1 MGHFWNVLFQPK
13 VNMVTELAISSF
25 DNDLLPK
32 KVAIPSFSEGI
43 PGSPGPSKNLQIL
56 ADFVKRPEKSN
67 WSNHHRCHHHYH
79 SDRLDDDHHRH
90 HPCHCHCAWGE
101 SGAHCSQ
108 SSSLP
113 LTSLTAHSIKI
124 TMMMR
129 MMTID
134 FAGLAPFMG
143 SQMVLATSAV
153 TWCRNWRL
161 TLCRWLNNWWYMF
174 DIFIIIIIIII
185 LIYIIICRMR
195 QMCCNGDGY
204 SSSQLES
211 TWSSPQPSPCLPRKR
226 FFLASSFDPP
236 DPFAHFY
243 NSSPPLKVQAFNYKT
258 YKSTRS
264 YFTSFD
270 FLKFPVKAD
279 TQSTSQSSTSSSS
292 TSSSS
297 SPSSSL
303 SSVSSI
309 LSTAHPVWRKEAF
322 YSFH

>member
-1 MGHFWNVLFQPK
+1 M
-13 VNMVTELAISSF
+13 MM
-25 DNDLLPK
+25 
-32 KVAIPSFSEGI
+32 
-43 PGSPGPSKNLQIL
+43 
-56 ADFVKRPEKSN
+56 
-67 WSNHHRCHHHYH
+67 
-79 SDRLDDDHHRH
+79 
-90 HPCHCHCAWGE
+90 
-101 SGAHCSQ
+101 
-108 SSSLP
+108 
-113 LTSLTAHSIKI
+113 SIMLMTI
-124 TMMMR
+124 TMMRRMIMMMIR
-129 MMTID
+129 MMTSD

-174 DIFIIIIIIII
+174 YIFIIIILII
-185 LIYIIICRMR
+185 IIICRMR

-204 SSSQLES
+204 SSSQPES
-211 TWSSPQPSPCLPRKR
+211 TWSSPQPSPCSPRKR

-279 TQSTSQSSTSSSS
+279 TQSTSQSSNSSSS